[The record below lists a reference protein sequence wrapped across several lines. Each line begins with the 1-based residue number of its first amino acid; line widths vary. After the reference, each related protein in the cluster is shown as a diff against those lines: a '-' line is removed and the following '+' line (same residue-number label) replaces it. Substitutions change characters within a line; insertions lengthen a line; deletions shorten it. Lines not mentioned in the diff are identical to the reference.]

1 MPSDAKQID
10 PLDYADSFEIFEDFF
25 DYNSGDR
32 FTSLAADTGSGVA
45 ASAAHGGVLVITCGG
60 DNNEEAAVATT
71 TPVYLLAANKPC
83 VMRGRIQFTDAD
95 ALAANVACGMSSIFT
110 ADFITDN
117 GAAIAAS
124 FSGAVFFKKDQDTYW
139 SVCTSNG
146 TTQTITRTNVVAAG
160 ARYQDLEVRITPYSS
175 ANAEVTFHHNGV
187 QCRDANGDL
196 IKHTLAIASIAAM
209 KLGAYAKQGGTTAQT
224 LQVDYLACRCK
235 R

>member
-10 PLDYADSFEIFEDFF
+10 PLDFADSFQVFDDFV
-25 DYNSGDR
+25 DYNSGDLW
-32 FTSLAADTGSGVA
+32 TSLAADTGSSVA
-45 ASAAHGGVLVITCGG
+45 ASDAHGGILVLTCG
-60 DNNEEAAVATT
+60 DDDNEEAAVATT
-71 TPVYLLAANKPC
+71 KAVYLLAANKPC
-83 VMRGRIQFTDAD
+83 VMRGRLQFTDAD

-117 GAAIAAS
+117 GAGIAAS

-160 ARYQDLEVRITPYSS
+160 ASYQDLEVRITPYSS
-175 ANAEVTFHHNGV
+175 ANAEVTFHHNGQQV
-187 QCRDANGDL
+187 RDASGEL

-209 KLGAYAKQGGTTAQT
+209 KLGAYVKEGGGTNQ
-224 LQVDYLACRCK
+224 LLNIDYLACRCK